1 MTEILLVR
9 HARSS
14 ANASGV
20 LAGRAK
26 GVHLDE
32 TGKDQAKKLSLAL
45 ANVPLTGLVSSPLDR
60 CMETARAIG
69 ANHPNI
75 LLTKNADLIE
85 MDYGRWSGLK
95 LSVLSKRKEWSAI
108 QSAPS
113 QVRFPEGES
122 FLEMNAR
129 VNQAI
134 DDVFA
139 QYSKGKKR
147 QIIAIFTHGDV
158 IKAIIAHSL
167 GLHLDAFQKIVV
179 DPASVSILRQEG
191 TSRFVISQNIRADGL
206 ESLLGVRKSTAT
218 VGGGDG
224 SSHSRIR

>member
-1 MTEILLVR
+1 MTEILLIR

-26 GVHLDE
+26 GVHLDDQ
-32 TGKDQAKKLSLAL
+32 GKEQSKRLAAAL
-45 ANVPLTGLVSSPLDR
+45 TNVPITRLISSPLDR
-60 CMETARAIG
+60 CMETARVIAI
-69 ANHPNI
+69 AHPKLSI
-75 LLTKNADLIE
+75 EKNSDLIE
-85 MDYGRWSGLK
+85 MDYGSWSGQK
-95 LSVLSKRKEWSAI
+95 LSVLAKRKEWKSI
-108 QSAPS
+108 QGTPS
-113 QVRFPEGES
+113 LVRFPQGES

-134 DDVFA
+134 TDIFVEHSR
-139 QYSKGKKR
+139 SKSR
-147 QIIAIFTHGDV
+147 NVVAVFTHGDV

-167 GLHLDAFQKIVV
+167 GLHLDAFQRIVV

-191 TSRFVISQNIRADGL
+191 DSRFVISQNVRADGL
-206 ESLLGVRKSTAT
+206 EGLLGVRKSATT

-224 SSHSRIR
+224 SSHKRVR